1 MNAKNMNLFNRFQ
14 MNKNDY
20 WDADENYAVEL
31 FQDVINGKLYPKT
44 VKSEE
49 EIREMYVGN
58 FSDEEF
64 GEYAIMITGAD
75 VPKADV
81 ISYGVD
87 YAIHKGMVEE
97 NGYYFQLEEPET
109 KSMIGDVSVYVTTK
123 KKWNHEYLYGQWIS
137 FNKYINLEAFYKAC
151 RELFP
156 DEENPELIFHSW
168 DIPEERRKLW
178 KFIKRQDELHP
189 DFFLLKKVYKDEL
202 HILAYLV
209 DIGEISEEAIEWA
222 RDNYI
227 GKFDSYEEL
236 GKELVDMG
244 YFELEDKYKK
254 YFNYAEYG
262 EDMSYDL
269 YDVDG
274 YYFWN

>member
-1 MNAKNMNLFNRFQ
+1 MNAKNRDLFNKFQ
-14 MNKNDY
+14 MIKNDY

-64 GEYAIMITGAD
+64 GEYAIMIMGAD

-97 NGYYFQLEEPET
+97 EGYYFQLEEPET

-123 KKWNHEYLYGQWIS
+123 KKWNHEYLHGQWIS
-137 FNKYINLEAFYKAC
+137 F
-151 RELFP
+151 
-156 DEENPELIFHSW
+156 
-168 DIPEERRKLW
+168 
-178 KFIKRQDELHP
+178 
-189 DFFLLKKVYKDEL
+189 
-202 HILAYLV
+202 
-209 DIGEISEEAIEWA
+209 
-222 RDNYI
+222 
-227 GKFDSYEEL
+227 
-236 GKELVDMG
+236 
-244 YFELEDKYKK
+244 KK
-254 YFNYAEYG
+254 YTN
-262 EDMSYDL
+262 L
-269 YDVDG
+269 
-274 YYFWN
+274 